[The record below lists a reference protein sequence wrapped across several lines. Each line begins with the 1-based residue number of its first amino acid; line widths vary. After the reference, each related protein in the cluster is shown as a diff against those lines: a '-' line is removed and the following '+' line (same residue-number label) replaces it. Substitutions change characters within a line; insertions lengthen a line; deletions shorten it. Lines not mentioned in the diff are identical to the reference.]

1 MPSLAFAFGERKP
14 WRGTARGTPFRSGP
28 FPIGGDE
35 TVVWIAIT
43 QAAFEAI
50 AATLPFGGVSYENK
64 VASFK
69 AAERMR
75 EPSRA
80 DN

>member
-1 MPSLAFAFGERKP
+1 M
-14 WRGTARGTPFRSGP
+14 
-28 FPIGGDE
+28 
-35 TVVWIAIT
+35 VWIAIT
-43 QAAFEAI
+43 QAALEAI
-50 AATLPFGGVSYENK
+50 AAALPFGGVSYENK

>member
-1 MPSLAFAFGERKP
+1 
-14 WRGTARGTPFRSGP
+14 
-28 FPIGGDE
+28 
-35 TVVWIAIT
+35 VVWIAIT

-75 EPSRA
+75 APSRA